1 MCGEKVDWFEKLA
14 DFHRIASYLD
24 NIDLLVNVSQSL
36 LKGSGFL
43 PLSLSPHKLLIARH
57 ACRAQAAHQAAPPD
71 NCPVWAANMKRF
83 LRTAGWWLSL
93 KRPGCCC

>member
-57 ACRAQAAHQAAPPD
+57 ACRAQAAGPHTKQPRQIIAQSG
-71 NCPVWAANMKRF
+71 
-83 LRTAGWWLSL
+83 LRT
-93 KRPGCCC
+93 